1 MMGLSLLS
9 NLNVLG
15 VVLLGSIGLCS
26 AHTEK
31 PFLPKGLA
39 LGSQPTYKTKPFTSF
54 TLDSKKNNVAVLDYG
69 HEVGGQPFF
78 DVQSLSGPA
87 QIEVKYTEAYHGL
100 EEPFSDGPLLYGN
113 QLANNFRIE
122 TLNIT
127 KTGRY
132 DVFLIQG
139 GQRWESLRLLTEGS
153 IKFSNVGFHA
163 SFANVDPDKEPGFFE
178 CSDKRLNEIWKA
190 GVRGAQSSCLEQG
203 SQPSTWRVD
212 PKNGVLV
219 QSLRPIQSEKSPV
232 VGNHTVEF
240 EAKIVRGGF
249 WYGVA
254 WEIGKGGGIGLQIT
268 GDLPKA
274 TTFKNHNYTLSPRNT
289 LQVTS
294 GWGQVN
300 QTTLPTYLLKTFDLP
315 FPIQENKWYKIQ
327 TTLKNGY
334 LSASIDGAKIFNMS
348 LTSYR
353 VLFRGQMKP
362 ITLTGRFGLG
372 AYQDQ
377 TAYYRNVK
385 VHDDDLGALVY
396 ESSLTSDG
404 ILDEYGVRENIFAAC
419 LDGPKRDRL
428 IWLGDYYHTS
438 RIIGVST
445 SRFDLQ
451 RGTFESLI
459 PTQNEDGLFSMSAPL
474 GYQANITVFA
484 DNYGLEDYQLLGL
497 LSLYYYVQS
506 SNDLDLLKQEWKYF
520 ERVVDW
526 SVSTINKT
534 DGLVHLNGA
543 FTGPAESGSAVSCM
557 TVQALH
563 SMAELASAIGKK
575 SSAKKWKDAGD
586 KLTEAIRKSLWNDK
600 LGVWK
605 LSTANETD
613 FSVTGIS
620 FCTTSKV
627 ATRTQATRSFK
638 ALEKLA
644 LGPGYMDNTRTD
656 PDAPTASISPNTN
669 GFLLPA
675 LFEYGADTKGA
686 KLIDTL
692 WGPMV
697 DDIKTST
704 GASWEYVLHDG
715 SPGLGLFTS
724 LGHPWGGAATYVL
737 TEWVAGL
744 RPAQGIDGYGYKN
757 WVVGPESG
765 LSMGLDYAHGHLQ
778 TAFGGKIEV
787 TWKLISNK
795 KNMEVSIKAPKK
807 TKGVFVF
814 KGEERQLSGQ
824 EQYEF
829 TVKV

>member
-1 MMGLSLLS
+1 MLSGLKL
-9 NLNVLG
+9 LG
-15 VVLLGSIGLCS
+15 VILLGAAGF
-26 AHTEK
+26 ADATGDE

-39 LGSQPTYKTKPFTSF
+39 LGSKPAYKTKPFKSF
-54 TLDSKKNNVAVLDYG
+54 TLDNKNPVAVLDYG
-69 HEVGGQPFF
+69 HIVGGVPFF
-78 DVQSLSGPA
+78 DVKSLSGPA
-87 QIEVKYTEAYHGL
+87 QIELKYAEEWRGL
-100 EEPFSDGPLLYGN
+100 NEPFSDGPLLYGN
-113 QLANNFRIE
+113 QLSNNFRIE

-127 KTGRY
+127 KAGRY
-132 DVFLIQG
+132 NAFLTQG
-139 GQRWESLRLLTEGS
+139 GQRWESLRLVNEAS
-153 IKFSNVGFHA
+153 IKFDNVGFHA
-163 SFANVDPDKEPGFFE
+163 TFPNVDPDQEPGFFE
-178 CSDKRLNEIWKA
+178 CSDKRLNEIWKV

-203 SQPSTWRVD
+203 SQPPSWRVD
-212 PKNGVLV
+212 AENGALIE
-219 QSLRPIQSEKSPV
+219 SLRPIQSEESPL
-232 VGNHTVEF
+232 VGNHTLEF
-240 EAKIVRGGF
+240 ETKIQRGGL

-315 FPIQENKWYKIQ
+315 FPVHENEWYKIR

-334 LSASIDGAKIFNMS
+334 LSAYINDAKVFNMS

-377 TAYYRNVK
+377 KAYYRNVR
-385 VHDDDLGALVY
+385 VHDDDLGKVVY
-396 ESSLTSDG
+396 ESSLKSDN
-404 ILDEYGVRENIFAAC
+404 ILDEYGVRENLFAAC

-459 PTQNEDGLFSMSAPL
+459 PTQNEEGLFSMSAPL
-474 GYQANITVFA
+474 GYQANITIFT

-497 LSLYYYVQS
+497 LSLYYYIQS

-543 FTGPAESGSAVSCM
+543 FTGPAQSGSSVSCM
-557 TVQALH
+557 TAQALH
-563 SMAELASAIGKK
+563 SMAELAEAIGKK
-575 SSAKKWKDAGD
+575 SAMKKWKQAGD
-586 KLTEAIRKSLWNDK
+586 KLIEAIRKNLWNEE

-613 FSVTGIS
+613 FSVNGIA
-620 FCTTSKV
+620 FCTTSK
-627 ATRTQATRSFK
+627 AASRTQATRSFK
-638 ALEKLA
+638 ALDKLA
-644 LGPGYMDNTRTD
+644 LGPGYLDNTRTD

-675 LFEYGADTKGA
+675 LFESGAEKRGS

-692 WGPMV
+692 WGPMI
-697 DDIKTST
+697 DNIKTAS

-737 TEWVAGL
+737 TEWAAGL
-744 RPAQGIDGYGYKN
+744 RPAEGIDGYGYRN
-757 WVVGPESG
+757 WVVGPEHG
-765 LSMGLDYAHGHLQ
+765 LSMGLTYAHGRLQ
-778 TAFGGKIEV
+778 TAFGGKVEV
-787 TWKLISNK
+787 TWKLSGDK
-795 KNMEVSIKAPKK
+795 KNMVVTIKAPKK
-807 TKGVFVF
+807 TSGVFKF
-814 KGEERQLSGQ
+814 KGTEKKLSGK
-824 EQYEF
+824 EQYDF

>member
-1 MMGLSLLS
+1 MLLGLKL
-9 NLNVLG
+9 LG
-15 VVLLGSIGLCS
+15 VALLGAAGL
-26 AHTEK
+26 ADATADK

-39 LGSQPTYKTKPFTSF
+39 LGSKPTYKTKAFKSF
-54 TLDSKKNNVAVLDYG
+54 TLDKKNPVAVLDYG
-69 HEVGGQPFF
+69 HIVGGVPFF
-78 DVQSLSGPA
+78 DVKSLSGPA
-87 QIEVKYTEAYHGL
+87 QIEVKYTEEWRGVN
-100 EEPFSDGPLLYGN
+100 EPFSDGPLLYGN
-113 QLANNFRIE
+113 QLSNNFRIE

-132 DVFLIQG
+132 NAFLTQG
-139 GQRWESLRLLTEGS
+139 GQRWESLKLVNEAS
-153 IKFSNVGFHA
+153 IKFENVGFHA
-163 SFANVDPDKEPGFFE
+163 TFPNVDPDQEPGFFE
-178 CSDKRLNEIWKA
+178 CSDKRLNEIWKV

-203 SQPSTWRVD
+203 SQPSSWRVD
-212 PKNGVLV
+212 AENGALIE
-219 QSLRPIQSEKSPV
+219 SLRPIQSEKSPL
-232 VGNHTVEF
+232 VGNHTLEF
-240 EAKIVRGGF
+240 ETKIQRGGL

-268 GDLPKA
+268 GDLPKE

-315 FPIQENKWYKIQ
+315 FPVRENKWYKIR

-334 LSASIDGAKIFNMS
+334 LSAYINDAKVFNMS

-377 TAYYRNVK
+377 KAYYRNVK
-385 VHDDDLGALVY
+385 VHDDNLGKVVY
-396 ESSLTSDG
+396 ESSLTSDD
-404 ILDEYGVRENIFAAC
+404 ILDEYGARKNLFAAC

-459 PTQNEDGLFSMSAPL
+459 PTQNEEGLFSMSAPL
-474 GYQANITVFA
+474 GYQANITIFA

-497 LSLYYYVQS
+497 LSLYYYIQS

-543 FTGPAESGSAVSCM
+543 FTGPAQSGSSVSCM
-557 TVQALH
+557 TAQALH
-563 SMAELASAIGKK
+563 SMAELAEAIGKK
-575 SSAKKWKDAGD
+575 SAMKKWRQAGD
-586 KLTEAIRKSLWNDK
+586 KLTEAIRKNLWNEE

-613 FSVTGIS
+613 FSVNGIA
-620 FCTTSKV
+620 FCTTSK
-627 ATRTQATRSFK
+627 AASRTQATRSFK
-638 ALEKLA
+638 ALDKLA
-644 LGPGYMDNTRTD
+644 LGPGYLDNTRTD

-675 LFEYGADTKGA
+675 LFESGDNKRGSE
-686 KLIDTL
+686 LIDTL

-697 DDIKTST
+697 DNIQTAS

-737 TEWVAGL
+737 TEWAAGL
-744 RPAQGIDGYGYKN
+744 RPAEGIDGYGYRN
-757 WVVGPESG
+757 WVVGPEYG
-765 LSMGLDYAHGHLQ
+765 LSMGLTYAHGRLQ
-778 TAFGGKIEV
+778 TAFGGKVEV
-787 TWKLISNK
+787 TWKLSSDK
-795 KNMEVSIKAPKK
+795 KNMAVTIKAPKK
-807 TKGVFVF
+807 TGGVFKF
-814 KGEERQLSGQ
+814 KGTEKKLSGK
-824 EQYEF
+824 EQYDF